1 MKTVNVE
8 ISDVEFKELGLQKNT
23 MSFSELIEI
32 IGRRIS
38 KQALERSIELSEKY
52 GLSNMTMDDINEEI
66 KAVRDAK
73 ADS

>member
-8 ISDVEFKELGLQKNT
+8 ISDIEFKELGLKKNT
-23 MSFSELIEI
+23 MSFSELLEI

-66 KAVRDAK
+66 KSVRDAK

>member
-1 MKTVNVE
+1 MKIVNVE
-8 ISDVEFKELGLQKNT
+8 ISDIEFKELGLKKNT
-23 MSFSELIEI
+23 MSFSELLEI

-66 KAVRDAK
+66 KSVRDAK